1 MDHDQCDQI
10 WQNFATM
17 AKFYKSLAVYFL
29 FSKIVNQLW
38 QIWYISGL
46 IFIVPSGQILK
57 FNLTIWSHCPAQT
70 TIEIL
75 SIQIIP
81 KLYRNKRR
89 RGRLLSLIKTP
100 EEWILLLLHFQFN
113 LNKSC
118 RKREREG
125 GRERERERE
134 PELRICQA
142 ARCKFQTEFQP
153 TLWPLSSS
161 TQYSHPN

>member
-1 MDHDQCDQI
+1 MNVVLLILRKQKRAFPIWRNVALLQRDQI

-38 QIWYISGL
+38 QIWYISEL

-118 RKREREG
+118 RKREREREG
-125 GRERERERE
+125 ERERERERE
-134 PELRICQA
+134 RENR
-142 ARCKFQTEFQP
+142 
-153 TLWPLSSS
+153 
-161 TQYSHPN
+161 N